1 MAEQNPNL
9 MSKAQMT
16 TMSNT
21 LGSGKLLMHE
31 ILTKVNNAKD
41 KPKKIAVLKEHDTPS
56 LRRVIS
62 RLTLILHGIYQ
73 KVHTPYMANERQRGT
88 EHTYLE
94 NESRT
99 YWHYVTGADNTLSK
113 TRKET
118 MFIQSLEGLS
128 KGEASKAVRMKDK
141 ELHKHYK
148 GLSTKLVKEVLVG
161 MMTIK
166 HTEAY
171 KEVQHLVRYL
181 SSTNHTHIGG
191 GQICRTPN

>member
-1 MAEQNPNL
+1 MAEQNPNI

-31 ILTKVNNAKD
+31 VLTKVNNAKD
-41 KPKKIAVLKEHDTPS
+41 KPKKIAVLREHDTPG
-56 LRRVIS
+56 LRRVIKGS
-62 RLTLILHGIYQ
+62 FDPNIKWDLPEG
-73 KVHTPYMANERQRGT
+73 TPPFIANEAPEGT

-94 NESRT
+94 NESSR
-99 YWHYVTGADNTLSK
+99 YLHFVEGADTISK

-128 KGEASKAVRMKDK
+128 KGEAEVAIRMKDK

-148 GLSTKLVKEVLVG
+148 GLSAAVVKEAFNWND
-161 MMTIK
+161 
-166 HTEAY
+166 EY
-171 KEVQHLVRYL
+171 KTQAKGTTSGAL
-181 SSTNHTHIGG
+181 SM
-191 GQICRTPN
+191 